1 MRAAAGLTDAR
12 LAFAERRWEDAFD
25 LLAAEDAVRPL
36 GIADLEL
43 FAQAASLTARDD
55 EAFVILDRCYALC
68 LASGAELR
76 AANSAFWLGFRL
88 SSLGEHG
95 RAHAWLVR
103 SAEIVDRHGDCVEAG
118 YLLLPRIHRELLA
131 HENDDAQELA
141 ARAASIGDRFAD
153 PDLSAL
159 ARQLNGRA
167 LIERGDVAAGV
178 GLLDEAMLIA
188 TTGAV
193 SELGRGL
200 VYCSVIGC
208 CQRVFAV
215 DRSREWSAVLDSWCA
230 SQAQL
235 GIFNG
240 TCRVHRAEILQFGGN
255 WDAALR
261 EAQAVASGIKA
272 DDRERS
278 AAHYEEAE
286 IHRLHGEF
294 EAAQRLYEL
303 ASSLG
308 GDSQPGLALLRLAQG
323 EVALAVHGIRRA
335 VATSSSALGR
345 ARLLPAVVEIMLAA
359 GARSEAAD
367 AAGEMAGI
375 ATEYGTVVLAAVS
388 ADMTGH
394 VLMDSGQ
401 PADAVPLLTR
411 ALETWSEVGAPY
423 AAARTRALLA
433 EAFESLNDLEGA
445 QLHRDAARAV
455 FTRLGAVTDLAV
467 LARVG
472 QSDGAGGLTGR
483 ELEILRLASSGM
495 TNKSIGLT
503 LHLSTRTI
511 DRHLSNIL
519 AKLQVPSRTAA
530 TAFAYEHSLIQRQN
544 GAG

>member
-1 MRAAAGLTDAR
+1 
-12 LAFAERRWEDAFD
+12 
-25 LLAAEDAVRPL
+25 
-36 GIADLEL
+36 
-43 FAQAASLTARDD
+43 
-55 EAFVILDRCYALC
+55 
-68 LASGAELR
+68 
-76 AANSAFWLGFRL
+76 
-88 SSLGEHG
+88 
-95 RAHAWLVR
+95 
-103 SAEIVDRHGDCVEAG
+103 
-118 YLLLPRIHRELLA
+118 
-131 HENDDAQELA
+131 
-141 ARAASIGDRFAD
+141 
-153 PDLSAL
+153 
-159 ARQLNGRA
+159 
-167 LIERGDVAAGV
+167 
-178 GLLDEAMLIA
+178 
-188 TTGAV
+188 
-193 SELGRGL
+193 
-200 VYCSVIGC
+200 
-208 CQRVFAV
+208 
-215 DRSREWSAVLDSWCA
+215 
-230 SQAQL
+230 
-235 GIFNG
+235 
-240 TCRVHRAEILQFGGN
+240 
-255 WDAALR
+255 
-261 EAQAVASGIKA
+261 
-272 DDRERS
+272 
-278 AAHYEEAE
+278 
-286 IHRLHGEF
+286 
-294 EAAQRLYEL
+294 
-303 ASSLG
+303 
-308 GDSQPGLALLRLAQG
+308 
-323 EVALAVHGIRRA
+323 
-335 VATSSSALGR
+335 
-345 ARLLPAVVEIMLAA
+345 MLAA